1 MIWSMRLRE
10 MSDKQTDW
18 KLLLIAVIAAVLAV
32 IGPNAAMTIG
42 FVAIPTAL
50 VACGRRIFDKEKR
63 SLKMRFIA
71 YGGCALLAISGP
83 GGCVLNTFRVE
94 RTAAPIITALEQYK
108 VKHGNYPEKL
118 ESVASAQCSACS
130 SGKFFYSSQDKRDE
144 YSLTSVTYGFNK
156 HAYDSKTRKW
166 VDWD

>member
-1 MIWSMRLRE
+1 MRLRE
-10 MSDKQTDW
+10 VIDNQTDW
-18 KLLLIAVIAAVLAV
+18 KLFFIAVIAAVLAV

-42 FVAIPTAL
+42 LLAIPTAL

-63 SLKMRFIA
+63 CLKMRFVA

-83 GGCVLNTFRVE
+83 GGCALNTFRVE

-108 VKHGNYPEKL
+108 LKYGNYPAKL
-118 ESVASAQCSACS
+118 EAVASAQCSACS
-130 SGKFFYSSQDKRDE
+130 GGKFFYSSRDKRDV
-144 YSLTSVTYGFNK
+144 YRLTSVTYGFNK
-156 HAYDSKTRKW
+156 HNYDSKTRKW